1 MLLAIDCGNT
11 NTVFSIWDGEEF
23 IATWRTSTE
32 WKRTADQYYVWLNTL
47 MRLQNIDADITDM
60 IISSTVPRVVF
71 NLRVL
76 ADRYFHTRPFVVG
89 TPGCAL
95 PIDVRVDAGT
105 QVGPDRLVNTV
116 AGYDLYGGDLIVV
129 DFGTATTF
137 DVVADDGA
145 YIGGVIAPGVNLSL
159 EALHNAAA
167 ALPHVDISKPQNVI
181 GTNTVA
187 CMQSGVFW
195 GYVGLVREICE
206 RIRAERAR
214 PMRVIAT
221 GGLAPL
227 FQQAVD
233 LFDDYQDELTMHGLT
248 VIHDYNKDKAE

>member
-11 NTVFSIWDGEEF
+11 NTVFSIWDGKRF
-23 IATWRTSTE
+23 LATWRTSTE
-32 WKRTADQYYVWLNTL
+32 WQRTADQYYVWLSTL
-47 MRLQNIDADITDM
+47 MQLQKIDAKITDV
-60 IISSTVPRVVF
+60 IVSSTVPRVVF

-76 ADRYFHTRPFVVG
+76 ADRYFGTRPLVVG
-89 TPGCAL
+89 KPECLL
-95 PIDVRVDAGT
+95 PVDVRVDEGT

-116 AGYDLYGGDLIVV
+116 AGYDLYGGDLIMV

-137 DVVADDGA
+137 DVVDTDGA

-159 EALHNAAA
+159 EALHQAAA
-167 ALPHVDISKPQNVI
+167 ALPHVDISKPQRVV

-195 GYVGLVREICE
+195 GYVGLVREICD
-206 RIRAERAR
+206 RIKAERAR
-214 PMRVIAT
+214 DMRVVST

-227 FQQAVD
+227 FQQSEV
-233 LFDDYQDELTMHGLT
+233 LFDDFRDDLTMHGLT
-248 VIHDYNKDKAE
+248 VIHEFNKDKS